1 MKYSSELEKYIDKII
16 TDVIPTSD
24 LHTMPVNSSGLV
36 HITPEISIKV
46 SNELPDSVKAGLYK
60 NEKTSTY
67 RYNIL
72 VDDKKINKFNTPL
85 YHSHYFKPFSGPTKS
100 LQSIMAQSVLELYPT
115 PLGTYGAVLNDSH
128 ISGCVVDLNHL
139 ITKEGHK
146 PIETLRLDMLLH
158 ELGFDPEIN
167 SFIDLQKVIKSE
179 NIQNILSE
187 RAIVQLALCSY
198 FIPNA
203 IGETDA
209 NSRNVILLK
218 DPKTNKFEYVTRI
231 DAEKNIYFD
240 EFYNNYS
247 NEFIIPKG
255 IYGPDEEFT
264 TKFLPNIKEKSSEI
278 DWNLF
283 LGFTIVANKMTDK
296 THIDD
301 AIYRSFRKNYFKVPF
316 DKIRP
321 GSYPDIYLNSDAYGY
336 FSDYITRLSQYYHS
350 NVCNALGNIFIKE
363 FPFQNMN
370 VAEPS
375 KLEMQLFDQ
384 NGNPVSGD
392 TPEEPEI
399 HL

>member
-1 MKYSSELEKYIDKII
+1 MKNSSELEKYIDKII
-16 TDVIPTSD
+16 TNVIPTSD

-36 HITPEISIKV
+36 HITPEISIKA

-60 NEKTSTY
+60 NEKNSTY

-72 VDDKKINKFNTPL
+72 VSDKKINEFNQPL
-85 YHSHYFKPFSGPTKS
+85 YHAYYFKPFSGTFKS

-115 PLGTYGAVLNDSH
+115 PLGTYGAVLENST

-139 ITKEGHK
+139 MTKEGHE

-158 ELGFDPEIN
+158 KLGFDPEIN
-167 SFIDLQKVIKSE
+167 SFLDLQKIIKSE
-179 NIQNILSE
+179 NIQDILSE

-240 EFYNNYS
+240 NFYNNYS
-247 NEFIIPKG
+247 ESFIIPKG

-283 LGFTIVANKMTDK
+283 IGFTAVANKMTDK
-296 THIDD
+296 THVDD
-301 AIYRSFRKNYFKVPF
+301 AIYRSFMKNYFKVPYEN
-316 DKIRP
+316 IRH
-321 GSYPDIYLNSDAYGY
+321 GSTPDVYLNSDAYGY
-336 FSDYITRLSQYYHS
+336 FSEYISNLSKYYHS
-350 NVCNALGNIFIKE
+350 KVYEALGNMFISE
-363 FPFQNMN
+363 LPFQNMT

-384 NGNPVSGD
+384 NGNPFSGD
-392 TPEEPEI
+392 TPEDPEMQ
-399 HL
+399 L